1 MKIALGCDH
10 AGFKLKESVQE
21 HLLGKDI
28 YVYDFG
34 TFDESPI
41 DYPDIAYTVGK
52 NVLDGKFDF
61 GIIVCGTGVGVS
73 ITANKIRG
81 IRAAL
86 CGDTFTAHAAR
97 EHNDANILTLGSRV
111 TGTGLALDIVDTFI
125 STAFAGGRHL
135 ERIKKIQLYEESD
148 GK

>member
-10 AGFKLKESVQE
+10 AGFRLKETVKEYLQ
-21 HLLGKDI
+21 GKNI
-28 YVYDFG
+28 HVYDFG

-52 NVLDGKFDF
+52 SVQDGKFDF

-73 ITANKIRG
+73 ITANKMRG

-97 EHNDANILTLGSRV
+97 EHNHANVLTMGARV
-111 TGTGLALDIVDTFI
+111 IGKGLAQDIVDAFI
-125 STAFAGGRHL
+125 NTSFAGGRHL
-135 ERIKKIQLYEESD
+135 ERVKKINIYEEQ
-148 GK
+148 GHE